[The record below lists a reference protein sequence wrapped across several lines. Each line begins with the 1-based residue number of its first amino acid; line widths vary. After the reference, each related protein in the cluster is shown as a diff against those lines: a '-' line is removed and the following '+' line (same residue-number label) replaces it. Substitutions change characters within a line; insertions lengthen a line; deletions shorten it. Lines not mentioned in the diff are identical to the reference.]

1 MSIFHFIPHFLKSG
15 IYCNYANERRSTK
28 LHRTTVNSLSQAFW
42 SGDIYDD
49 GFLKDS
55 VIANILIIKQSESL
69 KDYPSTTFQ
78 SPMLRVL
85 LSKFTPTLNTFPYII
100 VRKAQLVHS
109 KHRVILFNS
118 QITIRIKHR
127 NKIHN

>member
-1 MSIFHFIPHFLKSG
+1 MGKYAQSG

-55 VIANILIIKQSESL
+55 VIVNVLIIK
-69 KDYPSTTFQ
+69 
-78 SPMLRVL
+78 
-85 LSKFTPTLNTFPYII
+85 
-100 VRKAQLVHS
+100 
-109 KHRVILFNS
+109 
-118 QITIRIKHR
+118 
-127 NKIHN
+127 